1 VIVSDLAVYHAGDV
15 RAGIENDDLFERLG
29 ERLAEARVYFEERVA
44 PELARRGLFDRAVVD
59 VLVYNSRNVPSRIW

>member
-1 VIVSDLAVYHAGDV
+1 MLVSDLLVYHAGDV

-29 ERLAEARVYFEERVA
+29 ERLQEARTYFEEQVV

-59 VLVYNSRNVPSRIW
+59 VLVYRSRNVPSRIW